1 LSKKAG
7 GFVFSITSG
16 ATTMHAIELPVSIN
30 HQHQIVLQLPQTIQP
45 QKAKVIVMYENFE
58 TKNKP
63 MKLGLFQGKIEMSDD
78 FNEPL
83 PDSFWL
89 NGEL

>member
-1 LSKKAG
+1 MLG
-7 GFVFSITSG
+7 I
-16 ATTMHAIELPVSIN
+16 TTMLAIELPVSIN
-30 HQHQIVLQLPQTIQP
+30 HQHQIILQLPQTIQP
-45 QKAKVIVMYENFE
+45 QKAKVIVMYEDFE
-58 TKNKP
+58 TTNKP

-89 NGEL
+89 DGEL

>member
-1 LSKKAG
+1 
-7 GFVFSITSG
+7 
-16 ATTMHAIELPVSIN
+16 MHAIELPVSIN
-30 HQHQIVLQLPQTIQP
+30 HQHQIFLQLPQTIQP
-45 QKAKVIVMYENFE
+45 QKAKVIVMYEDFE
-58 TKNKP
+58 MTNKP

-89 NGEL
+89 DGEL